1 MLSLQ
6 SKFIKVYE
14 KIKYQGSKQ
23 EASNRNKSSREENLS
38 LKKQLKESFFTPLRD
53 EEYEVTRLGC
63 ILSHRYSEENA
74 FFIRKVTDEE
84 KNDMLNVQSG
94 LPILIRM
101 SQILKWKKK
110 EELTSQFLKNVIRV
124 LVELIFFILKIDTT
138 KLQDA
143 VSCDGIPDA
152 NV

>member
-1 MLSLQ
+1 
-6 SKFIKVYE
+6 
-14 KIKYQGSKQ
+14 
-23 EASNRNKSSREENLS
+23 
-38 LKKQLKESFFTPLRD
+38 
-53 EEYEVTRLGC
+53 
-63 ILSHRYSEENA
+63 
-74 FFIRKVTDEE
+74 
-84 KNDMLNVQSG
+84 MLNVQSG